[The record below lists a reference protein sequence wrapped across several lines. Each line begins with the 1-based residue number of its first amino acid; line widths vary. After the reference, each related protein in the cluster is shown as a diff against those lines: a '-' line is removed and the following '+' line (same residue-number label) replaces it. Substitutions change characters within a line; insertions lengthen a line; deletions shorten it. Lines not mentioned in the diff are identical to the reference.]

1 MVVQTVIQMRLK
13 PFRKVYIN
21 ILVTRSDLQQLAHS
35 NTASKEGEGRG
46 GGGASQR
53 ISVTSPTP
61 PTPPPHSQLS
71 NSVQLSSDK
80 PAQRLTLSVR
90 WLVSLFVCLFVFPPN
105 SKTKDT
111 TLRLV
116 RTNTWKIDIQR
127 ARHVRSFQI
136 YIPKDNTHLYRQR
149 LIKEL
154 FEVFFLRGLAE
165 NYSFSGVV

>member
-35 NTASKEGEGRG
+35 NAASKEGEGRG
-46 GGGASQR
+46 GGSGEQVR
-53 ISVTSPTP
+53 GYQLPVL
-61 PTPPPHSQLS
+61 PPHSPLS

-154 FEVFFLRGLAE
+154 FKVFFLRGLAE